1 MSEQQLNNSKQNN
14 KRLTTRLIGVVAGMF
29 LFGFAL
35 VPLYDVFCEITGING
50 KTRGQAI
57 YKKAAVDKSRLV
69 TISFIANV
77 NRGMPWE
84 FKPLVT
90 SMKVHPGELN
100 EVKFYAKNRSS
111 KDIIG
116 QSVPSVSPGQ
126 AALYLNKTEC
136 FCFDQQ
142 TLLAGQEIEMP
153 MKFYIDADIPEDV
166 TQLTLSYQL
175 FNITDAVNTAVGAA
189 K

>member
-1 MSEQQLNNSKQNN
+1 MTEQVQQDANKKLV
-14 KRLTTRLIGVVAGMF
+14 KRLLGVVAGMF
-29 LFGFAL
+29 VFGFAL

-57 YKKAAVDKSRLV
+57 YQDAKVDKKREV
-69 TISFIANV
+69 TISFIANI
-77 NRGMPWE
+77 NRGMPWD
-84 FKPLVT
+84 FKPMVN

-100 EVKFYAKNRSS
+100 EIKFYAKNRSS

-142 TLLAGQEIEMP
+142 TLLAGEEIEMP
-153 MKFYIDADIPEDV
+153 MKFYIDADIPEDINH
-166 TQLTLSYQL
+166 LTLSYQL
-175 FNITDAVNTAVGAA
+175 FNVTEAVESAKVAA